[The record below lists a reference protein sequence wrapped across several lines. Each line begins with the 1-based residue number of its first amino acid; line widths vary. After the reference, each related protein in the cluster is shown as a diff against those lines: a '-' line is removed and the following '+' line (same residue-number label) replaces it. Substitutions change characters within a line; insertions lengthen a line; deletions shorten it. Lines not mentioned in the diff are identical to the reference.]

1 MSFLEIRGVNKRFGG
16 LQALDDVNLSV
27 DEGTIHAIIGPNG
40 AGKSTLL
47 NCFVGKLMP
56 DTGTVTFDNQSLL
69 GLKPHE
75 INQKGV
81 SRVFQ
86 TPEIFTDLSVLENVI
101 IPCLAKRDGA
111 FKLNGIAPMGGQTD
125 IREKAEQMLLDVSM
139 QDKMHM
145 TASSLSRGDKR
156 RLEMAMCL
164 SQDPKLLLLDEPT
177 AGMARAD
184 TNNTIDLLKE
194 IQEKR
199 KITKVVIEHDMH
211 VVFSLAQKIS
221 VLAQGHVIVEDKP
234 ENIKGHPKVKEAY
247 LGGAH

>member
-1 MSFLEIRGVNKRFGG
+1 MSLLEVRNVNKRFGG

-27 DEGTIHAIIGPNG
+27 EEGTIHAIIGPNG

-56 DTGTVTFDNQSLL
+56 DTGTVTFDGESLL

-75 INQKGV
+75 INQTGV

-86 TPEIFTDLSVLENVI
+86 TPEIFSDLSVLENVI

-111 FKLNGIAPMGGQTD
+111 FKMNGLISMRSETD
-125 IREKAEQMLLDVSM
+125 IVEKAEQMLLDVNM
-139 QDKMHM
+139 QDKLHM

-184 TNNTIDLLKE
+184 TNNTIDLLME